1 MPGQEQTNMSPHQEI
16 QSLENIIQQLD
27 SEIRNIETTIECQ
40 TLKRVTVRFLQVLK
54 QRAEAKI
61 QLLRENQN

>member
-1 MPGQEQTNMSPHQEI
+1 MSGQEQTNLSPHQEI
-16 QSLENIIQQLD
+16 QSLETIIQQLD

-40 TLKRVTVRFLQVLK
+40 TLERVTVRFLQVLK